1 MATITIGAWNKW
13 YAKTTKPLRMGN
25 VITYREAIAFL
36 DQPGFTIEDWGGGTG
51 FARQLVRNGAYKV
64 IDGSQN
70 SIVEGLIVDDLTTRR
85 CSVDCIMIRHVLEHN
100 ENWQA
105 ILRNA
110 LTSFTKRMVL
120 ITFTPFAPG
129 TETILSHKGKVPAWN
144 ERQLPLLVIEELIKA
159 SGSAWDVRQF
169 GKPQPRLT
177 EHVFRIAKDNS
188 LHSNAS

>member
-1 MATITIGAWNKW
+1 MVAITVGAWNNW
-13 YAKTTKPLRMGN
+13 YAKATKPLKMGHME
-25 VITYREAIAFL
+25 TYREAIAFL

-51 FARQLVRNGAYKV
+51 FARQLVRNGVYKV

-85 CSVDCIMIRHVLEHN
+85 CTVDCIMIRHVLEHN

-105 ILRNA
+105 ILCNA
-110 LTSFTKRMVL
+110 LASFTKRMAL

-129 TETILSHKGKVPAWN
+129 AETILSNKSRTPAWS

-159 SGSAWDVRQF
+159 SGSEWDVRQF
-169 GKPQPRLT
+169 GNPRPRLT

-188 LHSNAS
+188 LRPNAS